1 MHTHSIMRINLLGTP
16 RPRAHRSAVKVFPS
30 SDEIFP
36 IVLIGIGILLGLIAI
51 CARICGV

>member
-16 RPRAHRSAVKVFPS
+16 RPRARSAVKVFPS
-30 SDEIFP
+30 SDEILP

-51 CARICGV
+51 CARICNV